1 MLIIDMI
8 PGNPTG
14 HSQHIW
20 HIGEPFPI
28 NESDFPYVFGIH
40 MDGEEMTTGLHG
52 MSEYPF
58 GGKSFRVKYD
68 HNFEHSIVPAI
79 LRQLI
84 EHAKKANP

>member
-1 MLIIDMI
+1 
-8 PGNPTG
+8 
-14 HSQHIW
+14 
-20 HIGEPFPI
+20 
-28 NESDFPYVFGIH
+28 